1 MTAMQMGGREDPS
14 REPPTCLTRAPSSSI
29 ACVAAAL
36 AALALSGCGSDPE
49 TDARPLDVVATI
61 GSVGIWPGQF
71 ATPRALD
78 TDGSTLWVIDKA
90 ARIQRLDAQTGAPL
104 SEWKTPRHANGMPV
118 GVTCAVFDGRPLTFV
133 ADTHEHR
140 VLVYEPGSDPGS
152 EVRIVAEF
160 GSYGTGP
167 GQFIYVTDVA
177 VVADP
182 SLGVR
187 IYVSEY
193 GGSDRV
199 SVFNERFEFLFSIG
213 EFGTGEDPSRIEFN
227 RPQALVIDEEAR
239 ELIVVDAC
247 NHRIGRF
254 TLEGELIAWIG
265 SPSTAGRKL
274 GQFKYPYSIA
284 LLDDGT
290 ALVVEYENARIQR
303 IDMRTGR
310 GIRTYGK
317 PGRGPGELVTP
328 WSIAM
333 VGRTAFV
340 LDAGNN
346 RVQAF
351 RAPRPGQPRATEV
364 ASLGAMQAPDQKGG
378 R

>member
-1 MTAMQMGGREDPS
+1 MS
-14 REPPTCLTRAPSSSI
+14 RGAIR
-29 ACVAAAL
+29 V
-36 AALALSGCGSDPE
+36 
-49 TDARPLDVVATI
+49 
-61 GSVGIWPGQF
+61 
-71 ATPRALD
+71 PR
-78 TDGSTLWVIDKA
+78 
-90 ARIQRLDAQTGAPL
+90 
-104 SEWKTPRHANGMPV
+104 
-118 GVTCAVFDGRPLTFV
+118 
-133 ADTHEHR
+133 R
-140 VLVYEPGSDPGS
+140 V
-152 EVRIVAEF
+152 VAEF

-182 SLGVR
+182 ALGVR

-199 SVFNERFEFLFSIG
+199 SVFDERFEYLFSIG

-227 RPQALVIDEEAR
+227 RPQALAIDEQAK

-310 GIRTYGK
+310 GIKTYGK
-317 PGRGPGELVTP
+317 PGRGTGELVTP

-351 RAPRPGQPRATEV
+351 RAPRPGQSRATEV
-364 ASLGAMQAPDQKGG
+364 ASLGSLQATDQKGG